1 MLVIEAP
8 ESCKNVSKL
17 TFCKVK
23 YNGRVHLIKI
33 GKYFCKNIVGKK
45 RIKMKTN
52 FDGSRLIFMN
62 QKATDFNNSFGTG
75 FIFLFFGVFL
85 IYNGYKKSKKDPS

>member
-1 MLVIEAP
+1 
-8 ESCKNVSKL
+8 
-17 TFCKVK
+17 
-23 YNGRVHLIKI
+23 
-33 GKYFCKNIVGKK
+33 
-45 RIKMKTN
+45 MKTN